1 MDGINDQG
9 MCTKSGMNYVQGFGE
24 HLLDY
29 SQFGLKG
36 HNGLDWAA
44 PLGTPLLAVHD
55 GEIQFLTEGTDYG
68 SGYGKNLR
76 LYFDEEDY
84 TWDCIYGHLQGYQGN
99 PRKVKA
105 GEVIGYVDS
114 TGFSTGNHLHF
125 GIRKIKNGIIENYNN
140 GYFGYIDPMPFF
152 RKESMVRRFYIK
164 DGAKIGVFIAD
175 GFALGGAFAKDADA
189 KKQLETALEFTGN
202 EPLLELPVSNP

>member
-1 MDGINDQG
+1 MKLTWPMDGINEQG
-9 MCTKSGMNYVQGFGE
+9 MGTKPGFNYVQGFGE

-55 GEIQFLTEGTDYG
+55 GNIQFLTENVDYG

-76 LYFDEEDY
+76 LYFDEEGY
-84 TWDCIYGHLQGYQGN
+84 IWDCIYGHLQGYEGM
-99 PRKVKA
+99 PRDVKK
-105 GEVIGYVDS
+105 GDVIGYVNS

-125 GIRKIKNGIIENYNN
+125 GVRKIKNGVIEDYNN
-140 GYFGYIDPMPFF
+140 GYFGYIDPKPFF
-152 RKESMVRRFYIK
+152 RKELMNQAKVVKSKNSPTVYICYPQTKMEVLK
-164 DGAKIGVFIAD
+164 DNC
-175 GFALGGAFAKDADA
+175 
-189 KKQLETALEFTGN
+189 ETEGIILP
-202 EPLLELPVSNP
+202 EPIPDSDSL